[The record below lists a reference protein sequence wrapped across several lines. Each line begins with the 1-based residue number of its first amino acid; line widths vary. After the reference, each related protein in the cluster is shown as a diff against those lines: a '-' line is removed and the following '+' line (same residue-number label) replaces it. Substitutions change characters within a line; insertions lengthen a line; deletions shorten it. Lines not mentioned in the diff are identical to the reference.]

1 MKICYF
7 SFDSIGSVF
16 TPLILDDAL
25 INLKDNGHE
34 VHFVYCDASLS
45 SCGINYFKS
54 SSICNECSINR
65 GLLFSKYKNI
75 SNLKFIPLSSIK
87 NKNRLYSDTSFKFNS
102 LDQIKKIT
110 YRDVNVGLGAVSSF
124 VTKTRN
130 MSPIFTDPVIKEFF
144 TKFLTAACQV
154 VDFVIA
160 LEKENNYDEIRLC
173 NGRLITERAV
183 FETAKFLKKKV
194 NILELSSSDKPY
206 EFKKVF
212 YGNYLPHDIE
222 NGTKLIEEF
231 WNQNKSRK
239 KESENFFINRR
250 NSRFAGDKVYT
261 NDQETGLLP
270 DNWDFKKRN
279 FVIFNS
285 SEDEVFSIGGFWDDG
300 RIFSSQTEGIKYI
313 LNSIKGLNDIQV
325 YLRIHPNLKNND
337 FSYVNELYLL
347 EEKFKNFIIIK
358 GDSKV
363 STYSLIDNSEKCI
376 VFGSSVGIEA
386 NYWRKPVICLS
397 PSMYYF
403 LNVSYFPESL
413 KDLDVLLADTLEPKP
428 IIGSLK
434 LGLYIFGKRGDYYK
448 YVDFNFKVYRFF
460 NKQILINN
468 YLTSKML
475 FVKFI
480 YRIFRMFSSIKYYNR
495 NKRLYKEL

>member
-16 TPLILDDAL
+16 TPLLLDDAL
-25 INLKDNGHE
+25 INSKDNGHE

-65 GLLFSKYKNI
+65 RLLFSKYKNI
-75 SNLKFIPLSSIK
+75 SNIKFIPLSSIK
-87 NKNRLYSDTSFKFNS
+87 NKSRLYSDTLFKFNS
-102 LDQIKKIT
+102 LDQIKKIS
-110 YRDVNVGLGAVSSF
+110 YRDVNIGLGVVSSF
-124 VTKTRN
+124 VSKTRN
-130 MSPIFTDPVIKEFF
+130 MSPIFSDPVTRNFF
-144 TKFLTAACQV
+144 TSFLTAACQV
-154 VDFVIA
+154 VDFVIE
-160 LEKENNYDEIRLC
+160 LEKQNKYDEIRLC
-173 NGRLITERAV
+173 NGRLVTERAV
-183 FETAKFLKKKV
+183 FETSKLLKKNI
-194 NILELSSSDKPY
+194 NILELSNSNEP
-206 EFKKVF
+206 FKFRKVF
-212 YGNYLPHDIE
+212 YGNYLPHDIK

-231 WNQNKSRK
+231 WDKNKSK
-239 KESENFFINRR
+239 SKETEKFFTNRR
-250 NSRFAGDKVYT
+250 NAQYASDKVYT
-261 NDQETGLLP
+261 KDQEMGLLP
-270 DNWDFKKRN
+270 ENWDYKKRN

-285 SEDEVFSIGGFWDDG
+285 SEDEVFSIGGFWDHG
-300 RIFSSQTEGIKYI
+300 RIFSTQVDGIKYI
-313 LNSIKGLNDIQV
+313 LNAVKEFNDIQV
-325 YLRIHPNLKNND
+325 YLRIHPNLKNNG
-337 FSYVNELYLL
+337 FSYVNELFPL
-347 EEKFKNFIIIK
+347 EKKFKNLIIIK
-358 GDSKV
+358 GESKI

-403 LNVSYFPESL
+403 LNVSHFPESL
-413 KDLDVLLADTLEPKP
+413 KDLDLLLADTLEPKP

-434 LGLYIFGKRGDYYK
+434 FALYMFGERGTNYK
-448 YVDFNFKVYRFF
+448 YVDFNFKVYHFF

-480 YRIFRMFSSIKYYNR
+480 YRIIRIFSSIKYYNR
-495 NKRLYKEL
+495 TSRLHKEL

>member
-16 TPLILDDAL
+16 TPLLLDDAL
-25 INLKDNGHE
+25 INAKDNGHE

-54 SSICNECSINR
+54 SSVCNECSINR
-65 GLLFSKYKNI
+65 RLLFSKYKNI
-75 SNLKFIPLSSIK
+75 SNIKFIPLSSIK
-87 NKNRLYSDTSFKFNS
+87 TKSRLYSDTLFKFNS
-102 LDQIKKIT
+102 LDQIKKIS
-110 YRDVNVGLGAVSSF
+110 YRNVNIGLGATSSF
-124 VTKTRN
+124 VSKTRN
-130 MSPIFTDPVIKEFF
+130 MSPLFSDPVTIDFF
-144 TKFLTAACQV
+144 TNFLTAACQV
-154 VDFVIA
+154 VDSVIT
-160 LEKENNYDEIRLC
+160 LENENNYDEIRLC

-183 FETAKFLKKKV
+183 FETSKLLKKKI
-194 NILELSSSDKPY
+194 NILELTSSKEP
-206 EFKKVF
+206 FKFRKVF
-212 YGNYLPHDIE
+212 YGSYLPHDIK
-222 NGTKLIEEF
+222 NGTKLIEKF
-231 WNQNKSRK
+231 WDINKSK
-239 KESENFFINRR
+239 SKESEIFFINRR
-250 NSRFAGDKVYT
+250 NAQYASDTVYT
-261 NDQETGLLP
+261 KDQEIGLLP
-270 DNWDFKKRN
+270 ENWDYKKRN

-300 RIFSSQTEGIKYI
+300 RIFSSQVDGIKYI
-313 LNSIKGLNDIQV
+313 LNSVKKFNDIQV
-325 YLRIHPNLKNND
+325 YLRIHPNLKNNN
-337 FSYVNELYLL
+337 FSYVNELFIL
-347 EEKFKNFIIIK
+347 EEKVKNFIIIK
-358 GDSKV
+358 AESKV

-397 PSMYYF
+397 PSMYYY

-413 KDLDVLLADTLEPKP
+413 KDLDFLLSDTLEPKP

-434 LGLYIFGKRGDYYK
+434 LGLYIFGKRGTNYK

-460 NKQILINN
+460 NKQIVINN

-480 YRIFRMFSSIKYYNR
+480 YRVVRIFSTIKYYNR
-495 NKRLYKEL
+495 TRRLHKEL